1 MRELLQHGRAPLRL
15 TCAITA
21 MLVFAVGG
29 CQDGAVPTQAV
40 PAVDAPLTAELATTG
55 WEVKLLPQL
64 PDDGN
69 VFGPNRR
76 AEALAI
82 SDQGTIV
89 GYSQRSY
96 FLADSTAPCEGL
108 SAFVFRKG
116 VIIDPFA
123 RLLGT
128 CLWNSV
134 ATDVNNH
141 DEVVG
146 WALDASGSKLAW
158 KWNAQDGLQLL
169 YAPGYDVIAFAIN
182 DAGTA
187 VGYSEDAISVRP
199 VAWTA
204 AGYAYLTAPG
214 AFLGRALD
222 INSAGAIVGVVDNV
236 ITQWLPNGSIVTG
249 GSFSYGGRTAPF
261 TIPRPTIGIN
271 DPGTVVFNGYT
282 SAGLV
287 RAFVWGSP
295 SLTPH
300 RLDAPPRVVGDVSD
314 LQRIV
319 GYSVVPPSPGLAVP
333 YTTKAGTV
341 TPLPIPAGFAEA
353 WPNGVNRCGQV
364 VGSAKVGTSYRA
376 VTWKQR
382 GCD

>member
-1 MRELLQHGRAPLRL
+1 MRELLQHERAARRVSRAFAL
-15 TCAITA
+15 
-21 MLVFAVGG
+21 MLVFAVAG
-29 CQDGAVPTQAV
+29 CQDAAAPTQV
-40 PAVDAPLTAELATTG
+40 LPTVDAPLAAELSATG
-55 WEVKLLPQL
+55 WDLKLLPQL

-69 VFGPNRR
+69 VFGPDRR

-82 SDQGTIV
+82 NDHGTIV
-89 GYSQRSY
+89 GYGQRSY

-108 SAFVFRKG
+108 SAFVYRKG
-116 VIIDPFA
+116 VMIDPFA
-123 RLLGT
+123 RLAGT

-134 ATDVNNH
+134 ATDVNNR

-158 KWNAQDGLQLL
+158 TWNVQDGVRLL

-204 AGYAYLTAPG
+204 AGYAYLPAPG

-236 ITQWLPNGSIVTG
+236 VTQWLPDGSIVTG

-261 TIPRPTIGIN
+261 TIPRPTIGLN
-271 DPGTVVFNGYT
+271 DPGMVVFNGYT
-282 SAGLV
+282 TAGLV
-287 RAFVWGSP
+287 RAFAWDSP
-295 SLTPH
+295 SETPH
-300 RLDAPPRVVGDVSD
+300 RLDAPPRVVSDVSD

-319 GYSVVPPSPGLAVP
+319 GYNVVAPAPGLAVP
-333 YTTKAGTV
+333 YTTKAGTT
-341 TPLPIPAGFAEA
+341 TPLAIPSGFAEA

-364 VGSAKVGTSYRA
+364 VGSARVGTTYRA
-376 VTWKQR
+376 VTWRQR